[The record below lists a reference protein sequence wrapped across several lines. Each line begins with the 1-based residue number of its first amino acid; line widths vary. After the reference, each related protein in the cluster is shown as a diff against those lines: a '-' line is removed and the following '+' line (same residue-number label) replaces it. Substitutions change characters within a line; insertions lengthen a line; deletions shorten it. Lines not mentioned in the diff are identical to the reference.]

1 MNYTVLDRQS
11 VFDIAIQQCGSAS
24 TAFAIA
30 VLNGKNIT
38 DDVEVGEILRLP
50 PVVNKNA
57 AEYYV
62 NNKLNPATGLTP
74 DQAGFEGINYM
85 GIEYDFIVD

>member
-1 MNYTVLDRQS
+1 MW
-11 VFDIAIQQCGSAS
+11 S

-50 PVVNKNA
+50 PVVNKNV
-57 AEYYV
+57 AEHYT
-62 NNKLNPATGLTP
+62 NNKLQPATGAT
-74 DQAGFEGINYM
+74 NYSEFSQ
-85 GIEYDFIVD
+85 GDYSDEDYDSADYYV